1 LATSIQRAKSIA
13 QFSGAKRTASSR
25 VNPQAQKVAD
35 ELDLDANQVAQ
46 MQQMARDPASLAAL
60 QQLIGMKK

>member
-1 LATSIQRAKSIA
+1 
-13 QFSGAKRTASSR
+13 
-25 VNPQAQKVAD
+25 VAD